1 MKDGM
6 KKIRL
11 IDIIEIRNIEKP
23 ILERMI
29 AV

>member
-11 IDIIEIRNIEKP
+11 IDITEIRNIEKP